1 MCIRVEPINNVVTVS
16 GEQRRDSATHIHVS
30 ILANKIHISLLLQSG
45 REKDNTLM
53 IVDEF
58 RSPKWIQ
65 RALTTHSTAKHVK
78 SRHFKLRS
86 L

>member
-1 MCIRVEPINNVVTVS
+1 MCIRVEPINNVGQFQVNSEGT
-16 GEQRRDSATHIHVS
+16 QPHIYMYPFLP
-30 ILANKIHISLLLQSG
+30 IKYISLLLQSG